1 MKIALIKT
9 KLSTEPTSSN
19 QQQANSKKKTEKP
32 KPQKKS
38 KEKIKTGTYLTLIGV
53 CTTVR
58 PEKSGT

>member
-9 KLSTEPTSSN
+9 KLRAKPPSN
-19 QQQANSKKKTEKP
+19 TTTTNNDKSTEKP
-32 KPQKKS
+32 KSQKEPV
-38 KEKIKTGTYLTLIGV
+38 EKKRETHLTISGV